1 MNRKVLMIG
10 PGFANVGGIK
20 ALCELVV
27 PKLKDRVD
35 LLYFWTVNIRP
46 PSESGRFSLKNMLL
60 ILSQYGRFLY
70 SATMFNP
77 SIIHLHTSQGLGW
90 LKDIF
95 YVVTGK
101 LFRCRVI
108 IHVHACSYDELYQ
121 DNNVF
126 YRYMT
131 RKVFGIA
138 DAIVSVSEK
147 WRDILSGI
155 ISKDRI
161 HVLTNCVSVD
171 HAAQLSISKNNDRP
185 VILFIGT
192 VGPRKGAYDL
202 IRAMSAL
209 HSQDMYFELL
219 IAGGEENNGSMEQA
233 INLIKKYHLEDC
245 CTLLGEV
252 DPTSKNELLKRA
264 NLFVLPSHNE
274 GLPMAVL
281 EAMAAGLSIITTP
294 VGGIPEV
301 IKDGYNGFLVTPGD
315 HQSLGDKLVLL
326 GRDVKLR
333 NTMGCRNYK
342 ISKEHLDVQPYVEK
356 LVQLYQVLGSK

>member
-10 PGFANVGGIK
+10 PGFENVGGIK

-27 PKLKDRVD
+27 PELKDRVD
-35 LLYFWTVNIRP
+35 LLYFWTVNKRP
-46 PSESGRFSLKNMLL
+46 PSESGRFNLRNMLL
-60 ILSQYGRFLY
+60 TLSQYGRFLY
-70 SATMFNP
+70 STAMFNP

-101 LFRCRVI
+101 LFRCHVI
-108 IHVHACSYDELYQ
+108 IHVHACSYDEFYQ
-121 DNNVF
+121 KNSGL
-126 YRYMT
+126 YRYIT
-131 RKVFGIA
+131 RKVFGLA
-138 DAIVSVSEK
+138 DAIVSVSGN
-147 WRDILSGI
+147 WRDVLSGI

-161 HVLTNCVSVD
+161 HVLTNCMAVD
-171 HAAQLSISKNNDRP
+171 HAAQFSKKNGPP

-202 IRAMSAL
+202 IKAMSAL
-209 HSQDMYFELL
+209 HSQGLSFELL
-219 IAGGEENNGSMEQA
+219 IAGGEEYKGGMERA
-233 INLIKKYHLEDC
+233 IGLIKKYHLEDC

-252 DPTSKNELLKRA
+252 DLTSKNELLKRA
-264 NLFVLPSHNE
+264 NLFVLPSYNE

-301 IKDGYNGFLVTPGD
+301 IEDGYNGFLVAPGD
-315 HQSLGDKLVLL
+315 RRSLSDKLFLL
-326 GRDVKLR
+326 LRDVKLR
-333 NTMGCRNYK
+333 NTMGRRNYEIIK
-342 ISKEHLDVQPYVEK
+342 QKLDVQLYVKK
-356 LVQLYQVLGSK
+356 LLMLYQVLVSK